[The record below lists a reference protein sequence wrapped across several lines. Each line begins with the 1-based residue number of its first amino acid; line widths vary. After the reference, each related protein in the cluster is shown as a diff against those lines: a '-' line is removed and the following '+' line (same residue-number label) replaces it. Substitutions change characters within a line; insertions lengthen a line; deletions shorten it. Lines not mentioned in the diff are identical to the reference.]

1 MSVCPKC
8 NQKFENTCSNCKSIS
23 ISNDSQKETALFFL
37 GVSALLSFGAVL
49 ISILLPSIS
58 IVSLFFFSWARKNR
72 TYLKTSRIVFFTSL
86 MPFFSFTIYLLVFV
100 LPQFYKQFIQFS
112 KYSSD
117 SLLYAIFMVPFI
129 CGIINSVLF
138 YFIYQASFTKKSSK

>member
-1 MSVCPKC
+1 
-8 NQKFENTCSNCKSIS
+8 
-23 ISNDSQKETALFFL
+23 LFFL